1 MDQANVADS
10 REYSQVFPRIDT
22 KHPGDF
28 FLNQE
33 FCFSSNDSSLKGEK
47 KSQSSQI
54 FLGQTQWQFMT
65 K

>member
-28 FLNQE
+28 FFFNQE

-47 KSQSSQI
+47 K
-54 FLGQTQWQFMT
+54 
-65 K
+65 KPE